1 MLTEQR
7 QKIDELD
14 QKIVAL
20 LEERMNVVSEV
31 ARVKADNNLPVL
43 DSQREAL
50 LLSKISGYVKDP
62 AYTASIVKLYEDMMA
77 ISRAY
82 QETQIN

>member
-14 QKIVAL
+14 QQIVAL
-20 LEERMNVVSEV
+20 VEERMKVVSEV
-31 ARVKADNNLPVL
+31 AKIKAKNNLPVL
-43 DSQREAL
+43 DSQREEL
-50 LLSKISGYVKDP
+50 LLTKISGYVKNP
-62 AYTASIVKLYEDMMA
+62 AYTESIVKLYEDMMA

>member
-1 MLTEQR
+1 MLTEQL
-7 QKIDELD
+7 QKIYELD

-20 LEERMNVVSEV
+20 VEERMSVVSEV
-31 ARVKADNNLPVL
+31 AKIKAEHQLPVL

-50 LLSKISGYVKDP
+50 LLTKISGYVKDP

-77 ISRAY
+77 ISRTY
-82 QETQIN
+82 QATQIK